1 MAGNGTT
8 VDTAEP
14 GSITLRQLYRSI
26 QDQLALTIERS
37 LALGK
42 KSLAGRLDDVLLRQR
57 FWEEDIRLED
67 GALSDL
73 EANDA
78 VASSI
83 IRRHLDEIRLLLR
96 DINGTISGS
105 HRYDRSLSP
114 PHSSGFARLKR
125 GEISFKLVLF
135 HQRFSTT

>member
-1 MAGNGTT
+1 MAGNDST

-14 GSITLRQLYRSI
+14 GSITLCEFYKSI
-26 QDQLALTIERS
+26 QDQLVLTIERS
-37 LALGK
+37 LNLGK

-57 FWEEDIRLED
+57 FWEEDIGLED

-83 IRRHLDEIRLLLR
+83 IWRYLDEIRLLLR
-96 DINGTISGS
+96 DINATIAGLN
-105 HRYDRSLSP
+105 RYLLLLLLLLC
-114 PHSSGFARLKR
+114 HHVGKAA
-125 GEISFKLVLF
+125 
-135 HQRFSTT
+135 